1 MPLSPYIAEIRALIG
16 TRTLLLPGVTAVVR
30 DERGRYLLARHTQS
44 GRWSLVGGG
53 VEPGEEPR
61 TALEREI
68 REELG
73 VAAVAGRVVDAY
85 GGPALEV
92 VYGNG
97 DRVSY
102 VTVAYLCTLQGEPR
116 AAEPDEIAEVGW
128 FTRAQVRALDP
139 FPWVDRVLED
149 ADRL

>member
-16 TRTLLLPGVTAVVR
+16 TRPLLLPGVTAVVR
-30 DERGRYLLARHTQS
+30 DDRGRYLLARHTQS

-61 TALEREI
+61 AALEREI

-73 VAAVAGRVVDAY
+73 VAAVAGQVVDAY
-85 GGPALEV
+85 GGPALDV

-97 DRVSY
+97 DQVSY
-102 VTVAYLCTLQGEPR
+102 VTVAYLCSLDGAPR
-116 AAEPDEIAEVGW
+116 AAEPEEIAEVGW
-128 FTRAQVRALDP
+128 FTRSEVGALDH
-139 FPWVDRVLED
+139 FPWIDRVLAD
-149 ADRL
+149 ADAL